1 MNKLNSTIAAAIL
14 LMLVVI
20 TLAVYVAATDHQ
32 QEESPQIV
40 YAKEAIAIRWLW
52 IGMAMKVVLGIILLA
67 FLAGLAYAA
76 VRLTLKRAMT
86 IYPDRSGLYPVVD
99 RKVGKIRVFHDPNR
113 APVAA
118 TLYTPEGVTFVVS
131 PEPGPGQLQVTGQAQ
146 AAQALRAAASGVGLT
161 PDTAERIV
169 RPQTPLVKPLPPVEV
184 WDIEPTHVERL
195 LEESTGGNDE

>member
-1 MNKLNSTIAAAIL
+1 MNKGSIATATIFL
-14 LMLVVI
+14 LVVI
-20 TLAVYVAATDHQ
+20 ALVIGSVIADNRQ
-32 QEESPQIV
+32 RERESPQITQ
-40 YAKEAIAIRWLW
+40 AKEAIAIRWLW
-52 IGMAMKVVLGIILLA
+52 IGMVIKLILAIILLA

>member
-1 MNKLNSTIAAAIL
+1 MNKGSIATATIFL
-14 LMLVVI
+14 LVVI
-20 TLAVYVAATDHQ
+20 ALVIGSVIADNRQ
-32 QEESPQIV
+32 RERESPQITQ
-40 YAKEAIAIRWLW
+40 AKEAIAIRWLW
-52 IGMAMKVVLGIILLA
+52 IGMVIKLILAIILLA

-76 VRLTLKRAMT
+76 VRLALKRATT

-99 RKVGKIRVFHDPNR
+99 RKVGKIRVFHDPIR

-169 RPQTPLVKPLPPVEV
+169 RPQTTLVKPLPPVEV

-195 LEESTGGNDE
+195 LEEGDGAE

>member
-1 MNKLNSTIAAAIL
+1 MNKGSIATATIFL
-14 LMLVVI
+14 LVVI
-20 TLAVYVAATDHQ
+20 ALVIGSVIADNRQ
-32 QEESPQIV
+32 RERESPQITQ
-40 YAKEAIAIRWLW
+40 AKEAIAIRWLW
-52 IGMAMKVVLGIILLA
+52 IGMVIKLILAIILLA

-169 RPQTPLVKPLPPVEV
+169 RPQTTLVKPLPPVEV

-195 LEESTGGNDE
+195 LEEGDGAE